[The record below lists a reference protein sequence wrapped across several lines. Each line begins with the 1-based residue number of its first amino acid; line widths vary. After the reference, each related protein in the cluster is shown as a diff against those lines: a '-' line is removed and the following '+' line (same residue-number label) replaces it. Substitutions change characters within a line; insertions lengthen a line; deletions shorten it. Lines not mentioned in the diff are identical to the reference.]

1 MISLSTAVRRMSI
14 EAIPTDCMTLT
25 RWILREAKEKSRS
38 ENVTG
43 ELTQLLSSIQTAVK
57 AMSAAVRRA
66 GISDLFGVAGNTN
79 VQGEEV
85 KKLDILANDLFINML
100 RSSYACC
107 MMVSEENENVIEVDA
122 EHQGKYIV
130 TFDPLDGSSNIDCLV
145 SIGTIFA
152 IFKKQHPGPPGKAD
166 ALQSGRNIVAAGY
179 ALYGSATMLVLST
192 GEGVQGFMLDPS
204 LGEFL
209 LTEPDMKCPP
219 RGSIYSVNEGYEES
233 WEEGVR
239 EYLKEKKRGKPYSA
253 RYIGSMVADVHRTL
267 KYGGIFM
274 YPATKSNTMGKLRV
288 LYEGM
293 PMAFLMEQ
301 AGGAATDGRQPILD
315 IVPSGLHDRSPVFMG
330 STQDVGELSKFT
342 NKNNEN

>member
-1 MISLSTAVRRMSI
+1 
-14 EAIPTDCMTLT
+14 MTLT

-38 ENVTG
+38 EQVTG

-57 AMSAAVRRA
+57 AVSAAVRRA
-66 GISDLFGVAGNTN
+66 GISDLFGAAGNTN

-85 KKLDILANDLFINML
+85 KKLDLLANDLFINML

-107 MMVSEENENVIEVDA
+107 MLVSEENEEEISVD
-122 EHQGKYIV
+122 EDQQGKYIV

-145 SIGTIFA
+145 SIGTIFG
-152 IFKKQHPGPPGKAD
+152 IFKKQHPGEPNKAD
-166 ALQSGRNIVAAGY
+166 ALQSGRNLVAAGY

-192 GEGVQGFMLDPS
+192 GSGVQGFMLDPS
-204 LGEFL
+204 IGEFL
-209 LTEPDMKCPP
+209 LTEQDMKCPA
-219 RGSIYSVNEGYEES
+219 RGKIYSVNEGYQES
-233 WEEGVR
+233 WETGVQ
-239 EYLKEKKRGKPYSA
+239 EYVRKKKTDNPYSS

-274 YPATKSNTMGKLRV
+274 YPATKSNKSGKLRL

-301 AGGAATDGRQPILD
+301 AGGSASDGRRPILD
-315 IVPSGLHDRSPVFMG
+315 IIPTGLHDRSPVFMG
-330 STQDVGELSKFT
+330 STEDVEDLLIFT
-342 NKNNEN
+342 KNNES